1 MIKIENVSFQYR
13 GTDTK
18 VLDNLN
24 LEIQEG
30 ENMNYRIVNGSV
42 SYGAET
48 ILEEINFE
56 IKEKDKIAIV
66 GRNGCG
72 KSTLGKLIAGI
83 LPLKQGSITIDE
95 LDSKNK
101 KKEQEIR
108 NKIGIVFQNPEN
120 QIVFSNIKDE
130 ISFAL
135 KGLSREEINNR
146 VQQALEK
153 VDMLQVKE
161 QDLYNLSLGQ
171 KQRVMIAEILAKNP
185 KYIILDEPTTMIDSL
200 GKDKIYQIIKSL
212 KQQGYTL
219 ICITNLA
226 DEILLA
232 DRTLILEN
240 GNLVAEIKK
249 EELVNK
255 AREIEKH
262 DIKLPTLLEILC
274 KLNEKGKKINLQDY
288 TVEELVEKL

>member
-30 ENMNYRIVNGSV
+30 EI
-42 SYGAET
+42 
-48 ILEEINFE
+48 
-56 IKEKDKIAIV
+56 IAIV
-66 GRNGCG
+66 GKNGCG

-161 QDLYNLSLGQ
+161 QDLYNLF
-171 KQRVMIAEILAKNP
+171 
-185 KYIILDEPTTMIDSL
+185 
-200 GKDKIYQIIKSL
+200 
-212 KQQGYTL
+212 
-219 ICITNLA
+219 
-226 DEILLA
+226 
-232 DRTLILEN
+232 
-240 GNLVAEIKK
+240 
-249 EELVNK
+249 
-255 AREIEKH
+255 
-262 DIKLPTLLEILC
+262 
-274 KLNEKGKKINLQDY
+274 
-288 TVEELVEKL
+288 

>member
-30 ENMNYRIVNGSV
+30 EI
-42 SYGAET
+42 
-48 ILEEINFE
+48 
-56 IKEKDKIAIV
+56 IAIV
-66 GRNGCG
+66 GKNGCG

-200 GKDKIYQIIKSL
+200 GKEKIYQIIKSL

>member
-30 ENMNYRIVNGSV
+30 EI
-42 SYGAET
+42 
-48 ILEEINFE
+48 
-56 IKEKDKIAIV
+56 IAIV
-66 GRNGCG
+66 GKNGCG

-185 KYIILDEPTTMIDSL
+185 KYIILDEPTTMIDSQ
-200 GKDKIYQIIKSL
+200 GKEKIYNIIQNL
-212 KQQGYTL
+212 KKQGYTL